1 MGGDVSGKTPT
12 LVKPPAAAACNKELK
27 VSRSSNPGS
36 PE

>member
-1 MGGDVSGKTPT
+1 MGGDVFGKTPT

-27 VSRSSNPGS
+27 VSRSSKPGS